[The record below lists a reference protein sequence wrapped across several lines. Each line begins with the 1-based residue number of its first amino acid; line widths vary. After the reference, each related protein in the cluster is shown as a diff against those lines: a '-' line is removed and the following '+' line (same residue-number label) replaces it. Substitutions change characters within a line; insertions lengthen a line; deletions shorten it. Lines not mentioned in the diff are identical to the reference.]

1 MNYIQEDW
9 KPGKC
14 MYKMLVKLKFP
25 FQKVFLKSLIDIRI
39 RIFSFFKKCWFEC
52 LSKILEMLFEMEI
65 LIWRANAFWNGN
77 FNLTSILE
85 CNSWKSVTIF
95 PKIQWWHVHFVL
107 DYEDPHPRSWKLV
120 DLITSMKRKEYA
132 PLRWNWLQAYKNQI
146 LNIFL
151 KQDRYALAN
160 LSATP

>member
-1 MNYIQEDW
+1 
-9 KPGKC
+9 
-14 MYKMLVKLKFP
+14 
-25 FQKVFLKSLIDIRI
+25 
-39 RIFSFFKKCWFEC
+39 
-52 LSKILEMLFEMEI
+52 MEI

-151 KQDRYALAN
+151 KQDRYALATWVRLLRHITFGGIMSPSLLHMWN
-160 LSATP
+160 WFYLVCLTIPVHSYIRKDHLRLLSSKEVH